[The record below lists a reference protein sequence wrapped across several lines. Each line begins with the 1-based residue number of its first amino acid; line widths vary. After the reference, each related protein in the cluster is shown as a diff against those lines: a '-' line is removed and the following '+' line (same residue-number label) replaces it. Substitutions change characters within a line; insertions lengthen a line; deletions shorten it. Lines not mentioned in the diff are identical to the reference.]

1 MECVSG
7 DLGVAGRRKR
17 GRRPKKKP
25 KSSSSFAKAGC
36 FEALENAGG
45 ASGDSGAESDSS
57 LLQELTKLIIEA
69 ENQEVNSEEEEENG
83 VDESKESALK
93 LQQDKIEKLSA
104 SVAADAKYVRG
115 GAPNVSVAAS
125 GIKPPSK
132 STPAK
137 ENPEDRRKMQQ
148 LEAAVGDHELKSAI
162 KSLASTKSG
171 VATDHLATC
180 MEHVSDSYGGLL
192 HIEEQAEESLL
203 ELAHQ
208 KHGDVDS
215 THDAASGSGSSV
227 GNTTATVQATPQAN
241 KPAFRVDDAYVWAKQ
256 LFKFASAFR
265 KHQDDFFAS
274 RDMNKDLYRSIS
286 LVHFVDTIVDLGEVG
301 IPNERDVEGQ
311 MAGCSTIQFVH
322 WDRPETYLG
331 RRLRLE
337 RGRFVWRPPGRV
349 TGGKSED
356 DVSDLFTNSMARVI
370 IHDCGATLV
379 KAKGDF
385 RAQVPEDVLLIYK
398 CLSAAASGGGS
409 DGDMGPC
416 FLCKTLTDFFCPTC
430 QLYSHDDCCLGLAV
444 QLAAQNA
451 EHSAL
456 RQTKPSDPSLF
467 ESSNLSPE
475 MCTLLGGVYRDAS
488 GDLDGSQLSS
498 LVSFDCVE
506 ERHPCRNFLQLK
518 ESSCVLCKAALFAW
532 EDTGLAVFG
541 PLA

>member
-1 MECVSG
+1 MET
-7 DLGVAGRRKR
+7 KK
-17 GRRPKKKP
+17 RPKG
-25 KSSSSFAKAGC
+25 SSSFAKAGC
-36 FEALENAGG
+36 FEALDDAGG

-69 ENQEVNSEEEEENG
+69 ENQEVDSEEEEEKG
-83 VDESKESALK
+83 VDENKESALK

-115 GAPNVSVAAS
+115 GAPTVSVAAS
-125 GIKPPSK
+125 GIKASSK
-132 STPAK
+132 STPAEEK
-137 ENPEDRRKMQQ
+137 PEDRRKMQN

-171 VATDHLATC
+171 IATDHLATC
-180 MEHVSDSYGGLL
+180 MEHVNDSYGGLL
-192 HIEEQAEESLL
+192 HIEEQAEESLR

-227 GNTTATVQATPQAN
+227 GNTTATN
-241 KPAFRVDDAYVWAKQ
+241 KAASRVDDAYVWAKQ
-256 LFKFASAFR
+256 LFQTASAFR
-265 KHQDDFFAS
+265 RHTDDFFAS

-286 LVHFVDTIVDLGEVG
+286 LVHFVDRIADLGEVD
-301 IPNERDVEGQ
+301 IPNEPNVGEH
-311 MAGCSTIQFVH
+311 MASCSTIQFVH
-322 WDRPETYLG
+322 WDRPETFWG

-337 RGRFVWRPPGRV
+337 RGRFVWRPPGRI
-349 TGGKSED
+349 TDGKSQD

-385 RAQVPEDVLLIYK
+385 RTQVPEHVLLIYK

-416 FLCKTLTDFFCPTC
+416 FLCKTLADFFCPTC
-430 QLYSHDDCCLGLAV
+430 QLYSHDDCCLGLVA
-444 QLAAQNA
+444 QLAEQNA

-467 ESSNLSPE
+467 EPSDLSPE
-475 MCTLLGGVYRDAS
+475 MCALLGAVYREAS
-488 GDLDGSQLSS
+488 GDLDGLQLSS
-498 LVSFDCVE
+498 LVTFDCLE
-506 ERHPCRNFLQLK
+506 ERHPCRNFLQLRQ
-518 ESSCVLCKAALFAW
+518 SSCVLCKASFFAW
-532 EDTGLAVFG
+532 EGTGLAVFG